1 MTQEIVLHETRGP
14 AFRITLNRPEQRNAI
29 NNDVISG
36 IASGISKAQARL
48 DLSRFRGARSAR

>member
-1 MTQEIVLHETRGP
+1 MIRDTALRERRGP
-14 AFRITLNRPEQRNAI
+14 AFHVTLKRPEQRNAI